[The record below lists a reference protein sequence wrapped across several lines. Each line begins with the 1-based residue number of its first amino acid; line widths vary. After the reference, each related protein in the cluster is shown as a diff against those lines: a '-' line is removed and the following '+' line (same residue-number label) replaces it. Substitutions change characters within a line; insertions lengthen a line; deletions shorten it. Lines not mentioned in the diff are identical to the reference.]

1 MSRRTPLRSFSFA
14 GLVLPQRA
22 LSAAAVM
29 AAQAHALLSSLCLA
43 QVELAGSHAEML
55 CYFAAR
61 PHHESMRVETPVPR
75 RSPSSLRRPP
85 CNVIL
90 IFEVRACAVMSVYV
104 LWVCGCGVCLQSACV
119 VSLELLTTMDVG
131 RWSISQTTRAAWT
144 REVNPQGSR
153 ADSPH
158 ARDSRVTRHTDSQ

>member
-1 MSRRTPLRSFSFA
+1 M
-14 GLVLPQRA
+14 
-22 LSAAAVM
+22 
-29 AAQAHALLSSLCLA
+29 
-43 QVELAGSHAEML
+43 ELAGSHAEML

-119 VSLELLTTMDVG
+119 VSRAINHNGCWTMVDKPDHKGGMDARGEPSGLSRRLPARPRLTCH
-131 RWSISQTTRAAWT
+131 SS
-144 REVNPQGSR
+144 
-153 ADSPH
+153 H
-158 ARDSRVTRHTDSQ
+158 